1 MTSVTKESKKKIKEK
16 VEYEEPDY
24 SLNDVLLRGRVSDF
38 AIEKTL
44 PSGDKVVEF
53 RLIVTRLESSGVDTL
68 DIAAWSAKSRR
79 SALTLKADEWIE
91 VTGAIHRR
99 FWKAPTGLASR
110 WQVEAAEISRIQVRQ
125 SQVHSTFKKAVIMA
139 NDLFASLRTYL
150 NKVSEGE
157 RTPAELANALNS
169 WVKQSGDVLKSKIDE
184 EVHNTVTRMGFIKRE
199 EFDDLKA
206 EFDELKKSFKPQPVK
221 KSASPTKKKSA
232 AKKTAPQ
239 KKR

>member
-1 MTSVTKESKKKIKEK
+1 
-16 VEYEEPDY
+16 
-24 SLNDVLLRGRVSDF
+24 
-38 AIEKTL
+38 
-44 PSGDKVVEF
+44 
-53 RLIVTRLESSGVDTL
+53 
-68 DIAAWSAKSRR
+68 
-79 SALTLKADEWIE
+79 
-91 VTGAIHRR
+91 
-99 FWKAPTGLASR
+99 
-110 WQVEAAEISRIQVRQ
+110 
-125 SQVHSTFKKAVIMA
+125 MA